1 MTAYEKLG
9 KTISILFRVVLLVV
23 VPLSFF
29 WSSAVRDLGL
39 FFLILAAIF
48 YFEWLAG
55 EVQGKI
61 TERLDTID
69 RKLDDLQEQLKL
81 IDC

>member
-9 KTISILFRVVLLVV
+9 KTISILLRICLLVI

-29 WSSAVRDLGL
+29 WSGVVRDFVL

-48 YFEWLAG
+48 YFEWLASDVL
-55 EVQGKI
+55 EKI
-61 TERLDTID
+61 TQRLDSID
-69 RKLDDLQEQLKL
+69 HRLSELKRERELEKL
-81 IDC
+81 

>member
-9 KTISILFRVVLLVV
+9 TTISILRLLVLLVL
-23 VPLSFF
+23 VPVAFF
-29 WSSAVRDLGL
+29 WSSAVRDFAL

-48 YFEWLAG
+48 YFEWLAS

-61 TERLDTID
+61 TERLDSID
-69 RKLDDLQEQLKL
+69 RQLNDLKEQIKL
-81 IDC
+81 INF

>member
-9 KTISILFRVVLLVV
+9 KTISILFGVALLVV

-29 WSSAVRDLGL
+29 WSSAVRDFAF
-39 FFLILAAIF
+39 FFLILSAIF
-48 YFEWLAG
+48 YFEWLAS

-61 TERLDTID
+61 TERLDSID
-69 RKLDDLQEQLKL
+69 RNLNDLKEQIKL
-81 IDC
+81 IDF